1 MYFSWSPRKVPK
13 EGDLRGHF
21 EKACPLEKPLRRIA
35 VRCPKMFRFL
45 NTYNSK
51 AVSFFL
57 VAFRKSEHFREA
69 VGDAAGVSKGVVLRA
84 ANQKYS

>member
-1 MYFSWSPRKVPK
+1 MIATGNHEYSDS
-13 EGDLRGHF
+13 LRG
-21 EKACPLEKPLRRIA
+21 APPLKKPLRRIA

-51 AVSFFL
+51 AVRFFL

-69 VGDAAGVSKGVVLRA
+69 VGDAAGVSKGGA
-84 ANQKYS
+84 FS

>member
-1 MYFSWSPRKVPK
+1 
-13 EGDLRGHF
+13 
-21 EKACPLEKPLRRIA
+21 
-35 VRCPKMFRFL
+35 MFRFL